1 MPKKQARNG
10 FMIFTMDWK
19 SKYGKHLTL
28 QQATTEAGGI
38 WASMTIQERAPYNER
53 AKQEKMGL
61 KSGGAPKLTCTGKAI
76 EEVER
81 ERKDAEDRERSM
93 KRTIDNTVRNSVKNC
108 QLKTQ
113 PYYFL
118 MVNYFTRSLGSG
130 CYVPAEISVAKYS
143 LQEGVCRTYHSFIN
157 PGSEM
162 YGLQYEAQHH
172 SENTHKL
179 PLPPNAKG
187 ERDLGLVYNN
197 ILDFIRDPETG
208 EYPPIYTHRDSIPVV
223 KSVLEFLKSDVSA
236 RDVVFDTY
244 SIQYLLY
251 ILKDTVM
258 QLNGSDKQIS
268 SYITDA
274 DFERDF
280 FEYQTGIACAYHEEI
295 DKSKYCTQSCVV
307 RWGYMFSDSLCGE
320 VAVDLIPGRHVPAT
334 TNLEAIINPAPS
346 THADTESQISIN
358 SESTFATKAVS
369 ERTIY
374 YDYQKAYTPA
384 RANYTD
390 RSLLPYDGDDFPT
403 LGAGSSRKKPGFTVS
418 SAPAKTSRMH
428 TAQQMIMDGDS
439 PDSTIDINPWTLR
452 SRNVPRKPD
461 TSHFDI
467 NYTRDETTDSES
479 STPVGYGRGRMRNNV
494 SSTSNVTAGSG
505 RGKLFQRLYK

>member
-1 MPKKQARNG
+1 MG
-10 FMIFTMDWK
+10 TF
-19 SKYGKHLTL
+19 KYYIYYI
-28 QQATTEAGGI
+28 Q
-38 WASMTIQERAPYNER
+38 SMTILERAPYNER

-61 KSGGAPKLTCTGKAI
+61 KSGGTPKLTCTGKAI

-81 ERKDAEDRERSM
+81 ERKYAEDRERSM

-113 PYYFL
+113 PYYFV

-157 PGSEM
+157 PGAEM

-208 EYPPIYTHRDSIPVV
+208 EYPPVYTHRDFIPVV

-251 ILKDTVM
+251 ILKDTAM
-258 QLNGSDKQIS
+258 KLNESGKQIS

-346 THADTESQISIN
+346 THADTESHISIN

-384 RANYTD
+384 RANYND
-390 RSLLPYDGDDFPT
+390 RSSLQHDGDNFPT
-403 LGAGSSRKKPGFTVS
+403 LGAGSSRKKSGFSVI
-418 SAPAKTSRMH
+418 SAPAKSSRMH
-428 TAQQMIMDGDS
+428 TAQQMIMDGGS

-479 STPVGYGRGRMRNNV
+479 STPVGYGRGRIRNNV
-494 SSTSNVTAGSG
+494 SSASNVTAGSG
-505 RGKLFQRLYK
+505 RGKLYQRLYE